1 MLCVQEL
8 VLFPGLPG
16 NDNDDDDDN
25 DNDDNDNDDNVLGTA
40 RRITGLDTPHTAPG
54 SPTSSGL

>member
-16 NDNDDDDDN
+16 NDNDDN
-25 DNDDNDNDDNVLGTA
+25 DNDNDDNVLGTV

>member
-8 VLFPGLPG
+8 VLFQGLPG
-16 NDNDDDDDN
+16 NDD
-25 DNDDNDNDDNVLGTA
+25 DNDDNDDNVPGTS

-54 SPTSSGL
+54 FPISSGL